1 MVVGHLFMRLFPTG
15 GLIAMT
21 PRILIAFDGS
31 STAGL
36 AVARAVEWFAADS
49 EFHAVYVHGTG
60 ETIRIPVAIPPHAAT
75 RGLDPEPGLE
85 RRIEKQ
91 EREFIEKKI
100 RDLTDEHGVQIRLH
114 WRRGDPRHEVV
125 QAATDVSAD
134 VVVIGSRGHGKIS
147 RLLLGS
153 VSSFVVEHAPVST
166 LVVR

>member
-1 MVVGHLFMRLFPTG
+1 
-15 GLIAMT
+15 MT
-21 PRILIAFDGS
+21 PRILMAFDGS
-31 STAGL
+31 SPAGQ
-36 AVARAVEWFAADS
+36 AIVRAVEWFPADS

-75 RGLDPEPGLE
+75 GGLDPEPGLE

-91 EREFIEKKI
+91 EREFVEKKI
-100 RDLTDEHGVQIRLH
+100 RDLTEEHGVQIRLH
-114 WRRGDPRHEVV
+114 WRRGDPRHEIV
-125 QAATDVSAD
+125 QAATDLGAD
-134 VVVIGSRGHGKIS
+134 VVVIGSRGHGRIS